1 MALLD
6 HLGIT
11 VADLERGRA
20 QFHPVLTAL
29 GYEPGGEDDHSIS
42 WHTGDETEI
51 ILYTWDDDST
61 PHRHGRAL
69 DAGWTAVR
77 EPKEYP
83 RYSERYYASFVEDA
97 DGIRLEFMYNPPK
110 DA

>member
-1 MALLD
+1 MAFAVPSRAEVDRL
-6 HLGIT
+6 H
-11 VADLERGRA
+11 DL
-20 QFHPVLTAL
+20 
-29 GYEPGGEDDHSIS
+29 
-42 WHTGDETEI
+42 
-51 ILYTWDDDST
+51 
-61 PHRHGRAL
+61 AL